1 MSLLHDRIALN
12 QVRAQGC
19 SMRDLSPLI
28 ANYQSNNC
36 IKWLSVSLLRPHHI
50 VRCQS
55 PEEFSLVFPLNTVHV
70 LDFSIFSSL
79 SLLSGYGACVPTTPK
94 VPAVPQHKLG
104 TQASGAFSGEK
115 STSLPSLLPYK
126 VLWHPVRGNTQRET
140 RHTSALT
147 LNPFFDVT
155 FQVKTG
161 GKNFISSWKRTTKK
175 PIVVHKG
182 VSSVKSSLL
191 FFGPK
196 MKSNPISKHVND
208 GRNVLEKVD
217 RSLSEVC
224 PPRYKQITT
233 IPPQTAPLNT
243 WLAG

>member
-1 MSLLHDRIALN
+1 MSWLHDRIALN
-12 QVRAQGC
+12 QVRTQGC
-19 SMRDLSPLI
+19 SMCDLSPLI

-36 IKWLSVSLLRPHHI
+36 IKWLSVSLLWPHHI

-126 VLWHPVRGNTQRET
+126 VLWHPVWGNAQRET
-140 RHTSALT
+140 RHTSLLT
-147 LNPFFDVT
+147 LNPSLTSPFKLKPEEEFSFRVGKGPRNT
-155 FQVKTG
+155 KCGPQRSELCHVKSIYNFLDQKWNPTQYQNTLTM
-161 GKNFISSWKRTTKK
+161 GKMCWKR
-175 PIVVHKG
+175 
-182 VSSVKSSLL
+182 
-191 FFGPK
+191 
-196 MKSNPISKHVND
+196 
-208 GRNVLEKVD
+208 
-217 RSLSEVC
+217 
-224 PPRYKQITT
+224 
-233 IPPQTAPLNT
+233 
-243 WLAG
+243 

>member
-1 MSLLHDRIALN
+1 MLTRLLYVWLISSYCQLSVKQLHYVSQCLSLL
-12 QVRAQGC
+12 
-19 SMRDLSPLI
+19 
-28 ANYQSNNC
+28 
-36 IKWLSVSLLRPHHI
+36 WPHHI

-126 VLWHPVRGNTQRET
+126 VLWHPLRGNAQAWDET
-140 RHTSALT
+140 HLDADTE
-147 LNPFFDVT
+147 PVFDVA

-161 GKNFISSWKRTTKK
+161 GKMFISCWKRTMKNQVWCTKEWAL
-175 PIVVHKG
+175 
-182 VSSVKSSLL
+182 SSHIYYFLDQKW
-191 FFGPK
+191 
-196 MKSNPISKHVND
+196 N
-208 GRNVLEKVD
+208 
-217 RSLSEVC
+217 
-224 PPRYKQITT
+224 
-233 IPPQTAPLNT
+233 QTLYQNMLVMGEMR
-243 WLAG
+243 WKR